1 MTQASGLVV
10 SIEANL
16 LTAQT
21 HSNATRDALAKGNTV
36 LNTTS
41 KVIES
46 LETFTAI
53 LTSRV
58 DGYSNELDKYIPSN
72 YPSICMLGP
81 MENTTCTVSELYA
94 KNLELNSSRITS
106 ESITTRLYARDFLDN
121 LADLPLIDFDGI
133 NRTATEA
140 ISISSAT
147 LIGLDGTGIVELAD
161 NVERSRID
169 TETLYTNVT
178 TLLSDAEQTLTDTQ
192 TELNRSVL
200 IQAQLADVQ
209 NDLSTIQTGISQLE
223 ATLNYTAEAIAVTDR
238 MSTVQRVLDSV
249 NATLDNMRR
258 DIDQVGEVV
267 TETVNTINETEEIMS
282 YSEEQGMSIYFTKK
296 INYNNTV

>member
-140 ISISSAT
+140 ISISSVT
-147 LIGLDGTGIVELAD
+147 LIGLDDTGIVELAG

-282 YSEEQGMSIYFTKK
+282 YSEEQGMCIYFTKK
-296 INYNNTV
+296 IIYNNTV

>member
-1 MTQASGLVV
+1 MSQASGLVV

-21 HSNATRDALAKGNTV
+21 HSIATRDVLAEGNTV

-53 LTSRV
+53 LLLRV
-58 DGYSNELDKYIPSN
+58 KGYSNELDKYIPSG

-81 MENTTCTVSELYA
+81 MENTMCTISELHA
-94 KNLELNSSRITS
+94 KNLELNSSRIVS
-106 ESITTRLYARDFLDN
+106 ESIATRLYARDFLDN
-121 LADLPLIDFDGI
+121 LAELPLIDFDGI

-147 LIGLDGTGIVELAD
+147 LIGLDNTGIVELAD

-178 TLLSDAEQTLTDTQ
+178 TLLSDAKQTLTDTQ
-192 TELNRSVL
+192 TELNRSIL

-209 NDLSTIQTGISQLE
+209 IDLSTIQTGISQLE
-223 ATLNYTAEAIAVTDR
+223 ATQNYTTEAIAVTDR
-238 MSTVQRVLDSV
+238 MSTVQSVLDSV
-249 NATLDNMRR
+249 NATLDNVRR
-258 DIDQVGEVV
+258 DIDQVDEVV
-267 TETVNTINETEEIMS
+267 TETVNAIKETEEIMS
-282 YSEEQGMSIYFTKK
+282 YSEEQGMSVLYLFH
-296 INYNNTV
+296 